1 MLRPTPG
8 YIMICNKSRS
18 MLASVACA
26 AKAPSDSS
34 ELLATYYPNDVNPSG
49 PVVIYDE
56 NKD

>member
-1 MLRPTPG
+1 
-8 YIMICNKSRS
+8 MICNKSRS